1 MTTYRQAGVDLEGA
15 DRHVASIAGVV
26 TATWNQRVVGGFGGF
41 AAGMT
46 LPPGYVEPVLM
57 LTTDG
62 VGTKLELA
70 RRFNR
75 WDGVGFDLV
84 AMVVDDLAAAGAAP
98 LGVVDYL
105 AVGALD
111 PKRDTA
117 IVASIAAACSL
128 TGCALLGGETAEHPG
143 VMEPDQVDL
152 AATALGVVEKGAE
165 LGSHR
170 VGAGDVVIGLAS
182 PNLRSNGFSL
192 VRAVIGDRDLHE
204 VVEGRALIDWL
215 MEPSVIYSP
224 AVQRAIA
231 TGKVH
236 AAAHITG
243 GGLLANL
250 ARVIPDGHEARI
262 DFDSWQT
269 PRAFRLVAE
278 WGDLPPV
285 ELRGVLN
292 MGIGFCLITAP
303 DDADAV
309 IELCGHDA
317 LVIGSVAA
325 V

>member
-1 MTTYRQAGVDLEGA
+1 M
-15 DRHVASIAGVV
+15 
-26 TATWNQRVVGGFGGF
+26 
-41 AAGMT
+41 
-46 LPPGYVEPVLM
+46 
-57 LTTDG
+57 
-62 VGTKLELA
+62 
-70 RRFNR
+70 
-75 WDGVGFDLV
+75 
-84 AMVVDDLAAAGAAP
+84 
-98 LGVVDYL
+98 

-128 TGCALLGGETAEHPG
+128 AGCALLGGETAEHPEM
-143 VMEPDQVDL
+143 MEPDQVDL
-152 AATALGVVEKGAE
+152 AATALGVVEKGGE

-192 VRAVIGDRDLHE
+192 VRAVIGDKDLDE
-204 VVEGRALIDWL
+204 VVAGRALIDWL

-224 AVQRAIA
+224 AVLRAVA

-262 DFDSWQT
+262 DFDAWQP
-269 PRAFRLVAE
+269 PRVFQMVAE
-278 WGDLPPV
+278 WGDLPSG
-285 ELRGVLN
+285 ELRAVLN

-317 LVIGSVAA
+317 LVIGKVAPA
-325 V
+325 NS